1 MLSGNEDVRRIRRSS
16 TADGDSYEPITIT
29 GASWFGKFKLTPGDV
44 SANAATEIT
53 VRVPAENMPDGI
65 VPRTGDYMARGAV
78 SVYSLEELGAV
89 ESFEILSVG
98 DNRRGRLKHWR
109 ISGT

>member
-1 MLSGNEDVRRIRRSS
+1 MLMCNETVTLIRHTK
-16 TADGDSYEPITIT
+16 TADSDSYEPIIIT

-53 VRVPAENMPDGI
+53 VRIPTENMPDGI

>member
-1 MLSGNEDVRRIRRSS
+1 MLMCNETVTLIRHIK
-16 TADGDSYEPITIT
+16 TADGDSYEPIIIT
-29 GASWFGKFKLTPGDV
+29 GASWFGKFKLTPGDA

-53 VRVPAENMPDGI
+53 VRVPAEQMPGGI
-65 VPRTGDYMARGAV
+65 IPRTGDYMARGAV
-78 SVYSLEELGAV
+78 SVYTLEEIGKT

-109 ISGT
+109 VSGA